1 MKTISIHKTGVRAI
15 WIVKVLLALITYHLS
30 LVTSSAQT
38 FTDRLQTTVNGQG
51 RVVLHQDAAI
61 DALVNG
67 PAQPQRNANS
77 HQQQNQQRT
86 ARDRQA
92 NDNAGTNQQTGSQGN
107 SQRQQAQQNQQQ
119 TAADSVSRA
128 GSGRTRQVVGYRIQ
142 AFAGGN
148 TGADR
153 QRAERVGSALRS
165 LFPGQRVYVHFYT
178 PRWICR
184 MGNYRTYEE
193 AREMLDQVVRA
204 GYESATIVRG
214 RITVSE

>member
-1 MKTISIHKTGVRAI
+1 METISGHKTKVRAI
-15 WIVKVLLALITYHLS
+15 WVVKVLLALITYHLS
-30 LVTSSAQT
+30 LITSEAQT

-51 RVVLHQDAAI
+51 RVVLHQDPVI

-67 PAQPQRNANS
+67 PAQPLRNANG
-77 HQQQNQQRT
+77 QQQNQRT
-86 ARDRQA
+86 ARDNQA
-92 NDNAGTNQQTGSQGN
+92 N
-107 SQRQQAQQNQQQ
+107 SQRQQTQNNSHQ
-119 TAADSVSRA
+119 TDTDSVSRN

-153 QRAERVGSALRS
+153 QRAERIGNALRS
-165 LFPGQRVYVHFYT
+165 LFPGQRVYVHFYS

-193 AREMLDQVVRA
+193 AREMCEQVVRA

>member
-1 MKTISIHKTGVRAI
+1 METISVHKTKVRAI
-15 WIVKVLLALITYHLS
+15 WVVKVLLALITYHLS
-30 LVTSSAQT
+30 LITSEAQT

-51 RVVLHQDAAI
+51 RVVLHQDPVI

-67 PAQPQRNANS
+67 PAQPLRNANG
-77 HQQQNQQRT
+77 QQQNQRT
-86 ARDRQA
+86 ARDNQA
-92 NDNAGTNQQTGSQGN
+92 N
-107 SQRQQAQQNQQQ
+107 SQRQQTQNNSHQ
-119 TAADSVSRA
+119 TDTDSVSRN

-153 QRAERVGSALRS
+153 QRAERIGNALRS
-165 LFPGQRVYVHFYT
+165 LFPGQRVYVHFYS

-193 AREMLDQVVRA
+193 AREMCEQVVRA